1 MRYWLN
7 LELGRTHVATTCTC
21 KLKRRR
27 QFKEYEK
34 IFKNVLKVLKL
45 TILSQQH
52 FLFIINNVYIS
63 DHKFDAVTFRYCAL
77 GVSLNKQLFM
87 EQWTVNDVS
96 VSVSYFDNHQI

>member
-1 MRYWLN
+1 M
-7 LELGRTHVATTCTC
+7 
-21 KLKRRR
+21 KKSLKC
-27 QFKEYEK
+27 FKGFETNN
-34 IFKNVLKVLKL
+34 IV
-45 TILSQQH
+45 IHSII
-52 FLFIINNVYIS
+52 FLFIINNVYRS